1 MALEEGEIWGEVTDR
16 SLEVLLE
23 RKGVPRTTRGS
34 MMSIA
39 DGKKKPK
46 KQPESAFFAMS
57 AETVGRFCRGFA
69 DMNPLYHNPGYA
81 AKSPWGRII
90 APPAA
95 NCYAE
100 TTNGASDGFP
110 GCHTI
115 WRGVEYDW
123 KRPMFADEVVKCVT
137 YLKDANIIRD
147 SKFAGGMAAVQD
159 YETRI
164 TTMEDEY
171 IGAYRTS
178 WHRFSRGKAK
188 ESKKYA
194 DIKRH
199 TWADEELDAVWAEYH
214 EQNMTNVQGSEPLYF
229 EDVEVGAQVPHII
242 KGPVTLTSKIAF
254 EMAFGAM
261 GWFVGHELALKL
273 WERSPRLPIRNE
285 ENVPEPP
292 VAIHWTNERC
302 ETYLGM
308 PGAYEAG
315 HERLNWLTQMANN
328 WIGDHGI
335 IRSMNIQFRGF
346 HWQGDACRL
355 HGEVTGKRVVDGENI
370 VDLRIWTQS
379 HPRDQR
385 TTDGQMTVQLPSK
398 AGA

>member
-57 AETVGRFCRGFA
+57 AETVGRFGRGFA

-81 AKSPWGRII
+81 AKSPGGRII

-199 TWADEELDAVWAEYH
+199 TWTDEELDAADVAPGLQQQPEREH
-214 EQNMTNVQGSEPLYF
+214 RGDRRVKEQDDDPLGSRGDPQRAGRQLDRHQLPDIDQY
-229 EDVEVGAQVPHII
+229 VEKEGA
-242 KGPVTLTSKIAF
+242 
-254 EMAFGAM
+254 
-261 GWFVGHELALKL
+261 
-273 WERSPRLPIRNE
+273 
-285 ENVPEPP
+285 
-292 VAIHWTNERC
+292 
-302 ETYLGM
+302 
-308 PGAYEAG
+308 
-315 HERLNWLTQMANN
+315 
-328 WIGDHGI
+328 D
-335 IRSMNIQFRGF
+335 
-346 HWQGDACRL
+346 
-355 HGEVTGKRVVDGENI
+355 DG
-370 VDLRIWTQS
+370 R
-379 HPRDQR
+379 PRDR
-385 TTDGQMTVQLPSK
+385 HV
-398 AGA
+398 